1 MAASDTI
8 EVPAT
13 FIPDDDTNV
22 PKTFVPD
29 SDDRSLLENE
39 VRRLSLDPLGSS
51 LIPSLLLPPE
61 APGSLEN
68 VLRKLPLGA
77 GGDEAL
83 REARVKGI
91 SSAGRAIEE
100 GVRSAGL
107 PENLPLV
114 PIAANPIAG
123 RLMALY
129 FGAGALG
136 SGAGEASVGFERGE
150 PETAGRGTGTAL
162 LGTGLLR
169 QGLRRPAPIAPTP
182 TVAKPPTVPVAPVVE
197 RAPIVSANL
206 PAPETLVQEPSGLRV
221 VPQEQPK
228 PAPQGGIPANA
239 EMLETL
245 PKPTVEE
252 LAVNEL
258 TRSAEG
264 EMARLVAEEGK
275 AVERTGEALPKPAEQ
290 GEVPIGNL
298 PAPETLPL
306 QPSGL
311 RMAVEDAVAEAK
323 GGLATAEP
331 TLDLLPAAKVEE
343 LAINELLR
351 RGIERGA
358 ATQLV
363 ESLGDAIRRVK
374 DYPRAAAEKIAQQI
388 AEGVKAM
395 VHPDKPL
402 TANQVKIT
410 YDALTKAITEN
421 RLSEERPGII
431 SGTGLEKWADATI
444 KEGRGRLNVG
454 LDPVQLAAYIVKGAA
469 LLERGITDIAKW
481 TAAMIK
487 EYGPQI
493 RPYLK
498 QIREH
503 SEQTRAAIF
512 RASQGAASPQSQPA
526 NVGGTPAVPTQPTG
540 TRPTAS
546 QSRFRTA
553 MSNLWEDI
561 KATNQRRPVKR
572 DMSQLADA
580 MIDTIPANK
589 GREAGQ
595 ELRVLTQDKRSGKLV
610 DNSLARKAAVFVIQ
624 AKGNRAKLDTDLV
637 KVAGDADAEAAI
649 RYAQDNWDDLQ
660 PLAQRTRLLLDEQMS
675 YEGSNGI
682 DVAYENHYVPQRHEN
697 ILTDRGVLFGEVGG
711 KPGSTG
717 FKKAKVFPDYASA
730 IEAGYKPK
738 NLDIADLVEHRVRT
752 GQRLVNRK
760 LWAEG
765 FKGIADPYSGD
776 PIMTDMVSRR
786 IPRPDGTVDTQFS
799 APQGYVPKEIIPGVR
814 IAVRQGYSHLFN
826 ALTGTSQ
833 IRESAVGRAGMA
845 SAGWLKHRLLL
856 LDSFH
861 ASRTMQTSLA
871 ARGSFSY
878 DKGLSLLELS
888 DRALTDAVDRNLIT
902 SEMASW
908 VRTPQALEVNGKTVH
923 MTPRELAQLG
933 QRNGLNVGR
942 FADALYTEAKGL
954 LGTSRFTKWLFEKL
968 TRGAMVETFLTEFE
982 RVAKS
987 NPNLNETQVARQ
999 VARDINVLF
1008 GNLQRQ
1014 SIIKNPAIRDLM
1026 QMAFLAPQ
1034 WVESLARREL
1044 RAVGQTGKTVA
1055 DVAAGKG
1062 LHVGTVAKT
1071 VGTGL
1076 AAYVALT
1083 QLLNYLSRGHST
1095 LDNEE
1100 GNHKLDAFI
1109 PDLTGQ
1115 SEGFWFSPL
1124 SVFGEITHN
1133 LIRYSHTEPTAGD
1146 IVSRIASNKLGPVGR
1161 ALMILGSGEDAIGT
1175 KLPTTWDRAQEAG
1188 LQLVPAPI
1196 GVQPAARALGKELG
1210 VPGMRE
1216 PRPGELV
1223 RQGAG
1228 SLGFK
1233 IEPYKTNE
1241 ERVKRA
1247 REINTYIE
1255 YWIKRAR
1262 QMPINDRR
1270 RYIET
1275 EMHRLKMSPAERNKT
1290 KREIGEAGVYKYK

>member
-1 MAASDTI
+1 
-8 EVPAT
+8 
-13 FIPDDDTNV
+13 
-22 PKTFVPD
+22 
-29 SDDRSLLENE
+29 
-39 VRRLSLDPLGSS
+39 
-51 LIPSLLLPPE
+51 
-61 APGSLEN
+61 
-68 VLRKLPLGA
+68 
-77 GGDEAL
+77 
-83 REARVKGI
+83 
-91 SSAGRAIEE
+91 
-100 GVRSAGL
+100 
-107 PENLPLV
+107 
-114 PIAANPIAG
+114 
-123 RLMALY
+123 
-129 FGAGALG
+129 
-136 SGAGEASVGFERGE
+136 
-150 PETAGRGTGTAL
+150 
-162 LGTGLLR
+162 
-169 QGLRRPAPIAPTP
+169 
-182 TVAKPPTVPVAPVVE
+182 
-197 RAPIVSANL
+197 
-206 PAPETLVQEPSGLRV
+206 
-221 VPQEQPK
+221 
-228 PAPQGGIPANA
+228 
-239 EMLETL
+239 
-245 PKPTVEE
+245 
-252 LAVNEL
+252 
-258 TRSAEG
+258 
-264 EMARLVAEEGK
+264 
-275 AVERTGEALPKPAEQ
+275 
-290 GEVPIGNL
+290 
-298 PAPETLPL
+298 
-306 QPSGL
+306 
-311 RMAVEDAVAEAK
+311 
-323 GGLATAEP
+323 
-331 TLDLLPAAKVEE
+331 
-343 LAINELLR
+343 
-351 RGIERGA
+351 
-358 ATQLV
+358 
-363 ESLGDAIRRVK
+363 
-374 DYPRAAAEKIAQQI
+374 
-388 AEGVKAM
+388 
-395 VHPDKPL
+395 
-402 TANQVKIT
+402 
-410 YDALTKAITEN
+410 
-421 RLSEERPGII
+421 
-431 SGTGLEKWADATI
+431 
-444 KEGRGRLNVG
+444 
-454 LDPVQLAAYIVKGAA
+454 
-469 LLERGITDIAKW
+469 
-481 TAAMIK
+481 
-487 EYGPQI
+487 
-493 RPYLK
+493 
-498 QIREH
+498 
-503 SEQTRAAIF
+503 
-512 RASQGAASPQSQPA
+512 
-526 NVGGTPAVPTQPTG
+526 
-540 TRPTAS
+540 
-546 QSRFRTA
+546 
-553 MSNLWEDI
+553 
-561 KATNQRRPVKR
+561 
-572 DMSQLADA
+572 MSQLADA

-589 GREAGQ
+589 GREAGR

-610 DNSLARKAAVFVIQ
+610 DNALARKAAVFVIQ
-624 AKGNRAKLDTDLV
+624 AKGNRTKLDTDLA
-637 KVAGDADAEAAI
+637 KVEGNPDAEAAI

-711 KPGSTG
+711 TPGSTG

-776 PIMTDMVSRR
+776 PIMTDLVSRR
-786 IPRPDGTVDTQFS
+786 IERPDGTVDTQFS

-833 IRESAVGRAGMA
+833 LRESAVGRAGIAA
-845 SAGWLKHRLLL
+845 SGFIKHRLLL

-902 SEMASW
+902 PEMASW
-908 VRTPQALEVNGKTVH
+908 VREPQALEVNGKTVQ

-954 LGTSRFTKWLFEKL
+954 LGTGRFTKWLFEKL

-1044 RAVGQTGKTVA
+1044 RAVGQAGKTVA

-1109 PDLTGQ
+1109 PDPTGQ
-1115 SEGFWFSPL
+1115 SQGFWFSPL
-1124 SVFGEITHN
+1124 SVFGEITHD

-1146 IVSRIASNKLGPVGR
+1146 VAERIVSNKLGPVGR
-1161 ALMILGSGEDAIGT
+1161 ALEILRTGEDAIGT

-1196 GVQPAARALGKELG
+1196 GVQPAFRAVGKELG
-1210 VPGMRE
+1210 VPGIRQ

-1223 RQGAG
+1223 RQAAG

-1275 EMHRLKMSPAERNKT
+1275 EMQRLKMSPAERNKT